1 MRTLFLSLALLA
13 ATVASAQVPS
23 VVVENAKGEAFDTKA
38 LLDEQTPMIVS
49 FWSTSCKP
57 CIREL
62 DAVYDALPDWKDEA
76 EFRVVAVSTDDSR
89 LMAKAKSF
97 AQGRGWGDDYI
108 LLFDKNQDFM
118 RAMNVSVVP
127 HVFVIDAKGK
137 VVYSHT
143 SYVPGNE
150 LELIDIYNNDDIKFT
165 HDKVSGIVTM
175 TVGDQVYTIH
185 TNDPEVVGGRTYGNV
200 VATNGTALPVFLA
213 TVE

>member
-1 MRTLFLSLALLA
+1 MRTFLLSVAILISAL
-13 ATVASAQVPS
+13 ASAQVPS
-23 VVVENAKGEAFDTKA
+23 VMVENSKGESFDTS
-38 LLDEQTPMIVS
+38 LLVKDGKPTILS

-76 EFRVVAVSTDDSR
+76 DFKVVAVSTDDSR
-89 LMAKAKSF
+89 LLAKAKSF
-97 AQGRGWGDDYI
+97 AEGRGWGEDFT

-127 HVFVIDAKGK
+127 HVFVLDAKGK

-150 LELIDIYNNDDIKFT
+150 LELFDAIK
-165 HDKVSGIVTM
+165 KC
-175 TVGDQVYTIH
+175 
-185 TNDPEVVGGRTYGNV
+185 R
-200 VATNGTALPVFLA
+200 
-213 TVE
+213 

>member
-1 MRTLFLSLALLA
+1 MKRYLA
-13 ATVASAQVPS
+13 ALAAVLISAAAFAQVPA
-23 VVVENAKGEAFDTKA
+23 VTVENAKGEAFSTKT
-38 LLDEQTPMIVS
+38 LLKEGKPMIIS

-150 LELIDIYNNDDIKFT
+150 LELLEAIK
-165 HDKVSGIVTM
+165 KCSK
-175 TVGDQVYTIH
+175 
-185 TNDPEVVGGRTYGNV
+185 
-200 VATNGTALPVFLA
+200 
-213 TVE
+213 

>member
-1 MRTLFLSLALLA
+1 MRTFLLSIAILISAL
-13 ATVASAQVPS
+13 ASAQVPS
-23 VVVENAKGEAFDTKA
+23 VMVENSKGESFDTSVLVKDGKPTI
-38 LLDEQTPMIVS
+38 LS

-76 EFRVVAVSTDDSR
+76 DFKVVAVSTDDSR
-89 LMAKAKSF
+89 LLAKAKSF
-97 AQGRGWGDDYI
+97 AEGRGWGEDFT

-127 HVFVIDAKGK
+127 HVFVLDAKGK

-150 LELIDIYNNDDIKFT
+150 LELFDAIK
-165 HDKVSGIVTM
+165 KC
-175 TVGDQVYTIH
+175 
-185 TNDPEVVGGRTYGNV
+185 R
-200 VATNGTALPVFLA
+200 
-213 TVE
+213 